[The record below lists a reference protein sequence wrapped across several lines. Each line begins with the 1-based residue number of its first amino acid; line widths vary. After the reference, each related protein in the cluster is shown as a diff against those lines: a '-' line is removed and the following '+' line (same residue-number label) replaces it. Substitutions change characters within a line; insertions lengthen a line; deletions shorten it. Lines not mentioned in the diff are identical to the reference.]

1 MGNLLEGF
9 YGQQFMP
16 ERAMTL
22 VDDTVPLHIF
32 PSCRKT
38 QGLTYLKRGGIVVE
52 ITRPGHVP
60 VNDFDHYDQS
70 LVTYRI
76 VNDGDLATL
85 QERVTQLF
93 DRILTEGVPA

>member
-1 MGNLLEGF
+1 M
-9 YGQQFMP
+9 
-16 ERAMTL
+16 
-22 VDDTVPLHIF
+22 
-32 PSCRKT
+32 
-38 QGLTYLKRGGIVVE
+38 VE

-70 LVTYRI
+70 LVTYTL

-85 QERVTQLF
+85 EERVTALF